1 MPKDQA
7 GNSIE
12 LAPESKEK
20 SLEGQYYEIVR
31 AKYRLI
37 HASGLDKF
45 TFRFID
51 SSFCD
56 VNVVIRDWDR
66 LPENRFKALTQV
78 IHRLFEA
85 RNELRLARF
94 LFDVEEIQPVYRLIM
109 RNRAVLRGKY
119 NLYKALQ
126 VWPLHPSPGMP

>member
-1 MPKDQA
+1 MPQDQA

-37 HASGLDKF
+37 HASGPDKF

-56 VNVVIRDWDR
+56 VNVVIRDWD
-66 LPENRFKALTQV
+66 
-78 IHRLFEA
+78 
-85 RNELRLARF
+85 
-94 LFDVEEIQPVYRLIM
+94 
-109 RNRAVLRGKY
+109 
-119 NLYKALQ
+119 
-126 VWPLHPSPGMP
+126 